1 MLNLENKKKQK
12 ENNTKT
18 NILSFG
24 LGVLVVGYL
33 FRLRR
38 GSIWSITLG
47 GLSSFPL
54 TSLDGRLLGL
64 PQELEDL
71 GLSQELRT
79 LGLAA
84 LKEED
89 QNLGVAEYQDHSIRS
104 QAS

>member
-1 MLNLENKKKQK
+1 MSWELGDQLLVRTAKGQHLEPYPGRPQ
-12 ENNTKT
+12 
-18 NILSFG
+18 
-24 LGVLVVGYL
+24 L
-33 FRLRR
+33 FLLDQR
-38 GSIWSITLG
+38 
-47 GLSSFPL
+47 
-54 TSLDGRLLGL
+54 LDGRLLGL

-89 QNLGVAEYQDHSIRS
+89 QNLGAVEYQDHNTRS